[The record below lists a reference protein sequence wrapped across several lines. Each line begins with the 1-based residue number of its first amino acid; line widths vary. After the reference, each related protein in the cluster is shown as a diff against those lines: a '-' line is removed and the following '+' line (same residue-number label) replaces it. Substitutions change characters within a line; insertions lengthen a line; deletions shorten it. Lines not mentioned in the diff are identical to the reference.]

1 MLPRAVAVVGYKN
14 SGKTRVVETL
24 VSELVKR
31 GRRVGTLKHTADDI
45 KLDTPGKDTQRH
57 RDAGSRA
64 TAIIQESTAAI
75 FLDQHLSLQQV
86 TEKLGPLDILIIEGF
101 KSHNTHARILVPREN
116 SDLDQLR
123 NSLEIAYVKMPESKF
138 DMETDLP
145 LFNLDQVTEL
155 TDLVEAKA
163 FPILPGLNCHSCG
176 YDDCLSMGQ
185 ALLAGEAE
193 ITQCVGYKSNFTFKV
208 NDANVP
214 LNNFTRSAIQN
225 VILGF
230 IKTLKGVEEA
240 EKVYLEFE
248 TK

>member
-1 MLPRAVAVVGYKN
+1 MPPRAVAVVGYKN

-86 TEKLGPLDILIIEGF
+86 TEKLGPLDVLIIEGF

-123 NSLEIAYVKMPESKF
+123 NGLEIAYVKMPESKF
-138 DMETDLP
+138 DMKTDLP
-145 LFNLDQVTEL
+145 LFNLNQIAEL

-193 ITQCVGYKSNFTFKV
+193 ITQCVRYKSNFTFKV
-208 NDANVP
+208 NDTNIP

>member
-1 MLPRAVAVVGYKN
+1 MPPKAVAVVGFKN

-31 GRRVGTLKHTADDI
+31 GRRVGTLKHTADDL

-64 TAIIQESTAAI
+64 TAIILESTAAI
-75 FLDQHLSLQQV
+75 FLDQNLSLQQV

-123 NSLEIAYVKMPESKF
+123 NGLEIAYVKMPESKF
-138 DMETDLP
+138 DMKTDLP
-145 LFNLDQVTEL
+145 LFNLYQAAEL

-163 FPILPGLNCHSCG
+163 YPILPGLNCHSCG
-176 YDDCLSMGQ
+176 YDNCLSMGQ

-193 ITQCVGYKSNFTFKV
+193 ITQCVGYNSNFTFKV